1 MNAQLDELEERFN
14 QLENMSLHG
23 RLLIV
28 ACLDEIQRTLHYYS
42 CSFCWIGSDNLSD
55 IFDICNQTLFM
66 QNYTKL
72 CAEIPDLHDHMR
84 LWLKS
89 LKTPISTNNIDITDK
104 YLIEIYRN
112 VLIPIGYLST
122 HYIPV
127 LHPRNKETLGVLM
140 LHQQCVSHSKE
151 TIDHKFLENV
161 RILITSALIS
171 VNKINPSVTYGLGQG
186 MLIVDQYGRLNHA
199 CDMGYKL
206 LNYASDKQK
215 LSLSKSEQNLS
226 KIQLEGL
233 DELLESLTKKN
244 HRINGD
250 KSSSITVVSSWGV
263 FNLSGYIIKDLTG
276 NRSPQFVLLIKW
288 QIPFELSLF
297 KRIRHLELT
306 KRQESVALMYASG
319 APVKVIAHNLNI
331 SVYTVKEHIHN
342 ILKRIGVNSRS
353 DLIHQILCDNE
364 VNKKKTKI

>member
-55 IFDICNQTLFM
+55 IFDIRNQTLFM

-112 VLIPIGYLST
+112 VLMPIGYLST

-127 LHPRNKETLGVLM
+127 LHPRNKETIGVLM
-140 LHQQCVSHSKE
+140 LHQKCVSHSEE
-151 TIDHKFLENV
+151 TLDHKFLENI

-171 VNKINPSVTYGLGQG
+171 INKINASVTDGWEQG
-186 MLIVDQYGRLNHA
+186 MLIVDQYGSLNHA
-199 CDMGYKL
+199 CNIGYKL
-206 LNYASDKQK
+206 LNYASNKKKQT
-215 LSLSKSEQNLS
+215 LAKSGQNFS

-244 HRINGD
+244 HRTND
-250 KSSSITVVSSWGV
+250 NKPSSLTVVSSWGV
-263 FNLSGYIIKDLTG
+263 FNLSGYLIKDLSG

-297 KRIRHLELT
+297 MRIRQLELT

-319 APVKVIAHNLNI
+319 APVKIISNNLNI

-342 ILKRIGVNSRS
+342 IFKRIGINSRS
-353 DLIHQILCDNE
+353 ELISQIFCDNE
-364 VNKKKTKI
+364 VNKLKKS